1 MKEKT
6 HTPPLFYTRLFR
18 WFCKED
24 IYDELQGDL
33 DEEFVLNIQEFG
45 IHKARR
51 LYKKEVIKMVR
62 PSIIKSINAQYTSN
76 NHTAMFKNY
85 SIVALRNLGRNKL
98 FSSINIIGL
107 AISMVVGLIAIA
119 FVTEMYSYDDFHEKG
134 DRIYRV
140 VNTRTPLNQTPS
152 EYATTSVLTGRR
164 LASDFGGFEAI
175 APIYRG
181 FSGNMTYG
189 DVTII
194 QGGIYTNNDFF
205 KMFSFPLVA
214 GNPETALSEPYSVVL
229 TEATAKK
236 LFNRTDVV
244 GEVIEYSNGDQLK
257 VTGVARDAPFHSHIR
272 FDAIGSLETLI
283 TKNSSVVTSWGSMW
297 SSYVYV
303 LLPEGAKPENY
314 QTSLDQ
320 LAKEENEK
328 VKRYQIAMGLEPMNS
343 IVPGDGKYNQMYTIM
358 PKENLK
364 SITILALIVI
374 ISACFNYTNLSIARS
389 VKRGKEV
396 GVRKVVGARKT
407 HLFAQFVIEA
417 IFVAIL
423 ALGIALLLFQ
433 VVRPGFLTLNFYMDR
448 TTRLELTPIMYLY
461 FFGFSLSI
469 GFLAGFVPA
478 LLMSKLKPVSILKG
492 ISTIKSSRRVDLR
505 KILIGLQFTLSMGFA
520 VLVSLASKQYK
531 FALNYDLGF
540 NTENVLNVD
549 VQGNDLELLKA
560 AFRKVPEVKGVST
573 SSMVPST
580 GSSNSDYA
588 RYKDPTDSA
597 IAYTVDVTPEYLDNM
612 GHELIAGSNF
622 REGETQDK
630 IIINELMA
638 KRLKIGTP
646 AEALGQ
652 SLHFYDKNWTIIGV
666 VKDFHHGTVN
676 DKVEPF
682 GFTSGRSNHYNLN
695 LKLMS
700 ADITS
705 TMSKLEDAWSEV
717 DQLHDFSAIFYEDQI
732 ERTYSEISA
741 SIKTFGLLAGVA
753 ICISIL
759 GLLGMAVYTTESRVK
774 ELTIRKVLGAS
785 VSNLV
790 LLLSKGFM
798 PLFIISAAIAIPAAY
813 LMFERTIVQ
822 YAVYKINV
830 GIWEL
835 SGGALLVIGI
845 AFLTIGSQ
853 AAKAAK
859 MNPAQNLRDQ

>member
-1 MKEKT
+1 MKDNI
-6 HTPPLFYTRLFR
+6 HTPPTLYTRLFR
-18 WFCKED
+18 WFCKDD

-33 DEEFVLNIQEFG
+33 DEEFVLNTQEFG
-45 IHKARR
+45 LRKAKR
-51 LYKKEVIKMVR
+51 LYKKEVIRMVR
-62 PSIIKSINAQYTSN
+62 PSIIKSFNTQYSSN

-85 SIVALRNLGRNKL
+85 SLVALRNLGRNKL

-134 DRIYRV
+134 SRVYRV
-140 VNTRTPLNQTPS
+140 VNTRTPLNETAS

-181 FSGNMTYG
+181 FTGNMSQRE
-189 DVTII
+189 VTIT
-194 QGGIYTNNDFF
+194 QRGIYTNNDFF
-205 KMFSFPLVA
+205 KVFTFPLLS
-214 GNPETALSEPYSVVL
+214 GNPATALSEPYSVVL
-229 TEATAKK
+229 TEETALK
-236 LFNRTDVV
+236 LFNSTDVV

-257 VTGVARDAPFHSHIR
+257 VTGVAKNPPFHSHVR

-283 TKNSSVVTSWGSMW
+283 TKNSSVVNSWGSMW

-303 LLPEGAKPENY
+303 LLPEGAKPEHY

-320 LAKEENEK
+320 LAEEENAK
-328 VKRYQIAMGLEPMNS
+328 VNLYQIEMGFESLGA
-343 IVPGDGKYNQMYTIM
+343 IVPGDGKYNQMYTVM
-358 PKENLK
+358 PRENVK
-364 SITILALIVI
+364 SIAILALIVI
-374 ISACFNYTNLSIARS
+374 LSACFNYTNLSIARS

-407 HLFAQFVIEA
+407 HLFSQFVIEA
-417 IFVAIL
+417 IFVAVL

-433 VVRPGFLTLNFYMDR
+433 VVRPGFLTLNPYMDR
-448 TTRLELTPIMYLY
+448 TTRLQLTPIMYVY
-461 FFGFSLSI
+461 FFGFSLAI

-492 ISTIKSSRRVDLR
+492 LSTIKSSRKLDLR
-505 KILIGLQFTLSMGFA
+505 KVLIGLQFTLSMGFA
-520 VLVSLASKQYK
+520 VLVTLAAKQYK

-549 VQGNDLELLKA
+549 VEGNDVELLKA
-560 AFRKVPEVKGVST
+560 AFLKVPEVKGVST
-573 SSMVPST
+573 ASMIPST
-580 GSSNSDYA
+580 GSTNSDYA
-588 RYKDPTDSA
+588 RYKDPTDSVV
-597 IAYTVDVTPEYLDNM
+597 AYTIDVDPGYLNNM
-612 GHELIAGSNF
+612 GHELIAGNHF
-622 REGETQDK
+622 REGQTKDK

-638 KRLKIGTP
+638 ERLQIGTP
-646 AEALGQ
+646 TEAIGQ
-652 SLHFYDKNWTIIGV
+652 SLYFYDQNWTITGV
-666 VKDFHHGTVN
+666 VKNFHHGTVN
-676 DKVEPF
+676 NKVEPF
-682 GFTSGRSNHYNLN
+682 GFTSGRQKHYNLN
-695 LKLMS
+695 LKLVS
-700 ADITS
+700 SDITS
-705 TMSKLEDAWSEV
+705 TMNKLEDAWEEI
-717 DQLHDFSAIFYEDQI
+717 DQLHDFSATFYNEQI
-732 ERTYSEISA
+732 ERTYADISA
-741 SIKTFGLLAGVA
+741 SVKTFGLLAGIA

-774 ELTIRKVLGAS
+774 ELTIRKVLGAT

-813 LMFERTIVQ
+813 LMFEKTIVQ

-830 GIWEL
+830 GVWEL

-859 MNPAQNLRDQ
+859 MNPAKNLRDQ